1 MAYLTYA
8 EYKTF
13 TADPVL
19 EPEFDKLILRAEA
32 AINTLI
38 RYFYDGMTFEND
50 FDWRKKAVKSAVAF
64 QVDYYHESG
73 ASSQKGLT
81 DTPQQVT
88 LGRTSITREFRSGH
102 QARGEAPFI
111 CQESINALTNTGL
124 LYRGV
129 EHGF

>member
-1 MAYLTYA
+1 MAYLTYS

-13 TADPVL
+13 TAEPVL

-38 RYFYDGMTFEND
+38 RYYYDGMTFEND

-64 QVDYYHESG
+64 QIDYYHEAG
-73 ASSQKGLT
+73 VSSQKGLT

-88 LGRTSITREFRSGH
+88 LGRTTITREFRSGS
-102 QARGEAPFI
+102 EAKGKASFV
-111 CQESINALTNTGL
+111 CQESVNALTNTGL

-129 EHGF
+129 GHGF